1 MKFNGATFNKAQ
13 QDQLKK
19 KVGTELEDLI
29 KKVEPI
35 KYELDLSTSEGRNTL
50 VALSQV
56 AKQGKRVVL
65 IDDED
70 YIYTINKVT
79 NFRAYFERTTVN
91 VFGGDYTANE
101 IYVANVIV
109 SSSVAKR
116 VALSIKNDGTFGNWG
131 TDLGNVTVF
140 IGG

>member
-19 KVGTELEDLI
+19 NI
-29 KKVEPI
+29 SAEPI

-56 AKQGKRVVL
+56 AKQGKRVIL

-70 YIYTINKVT
+70 YIYSINKVT
-79 NFRAYFERTTVN
+79 NFTAYFERLTVI
-91 VFGGDYTANE
+91 FIGDYIADE
-101 IYVANVIV
+101 IYAANVIV
-109 SSSVAKR
+109 NSSVAKS
-116 VALSIKNDGTFGNWG
+116 VAISIKNDGTFGNWG
-131 TDLGNVTVF
+131 KDLGKVTVF
-140 IGG
+140 IEG

>member
-19 KVGTELEDLI
+19 NI
-29 KKVEPI
+29 SAEPI

-65 IDDED
+65 IDNED

-79 NFRAYFERTTVN
+79 NSRVYFERLTVN
-91 VFGGDYTANE
+91 YSGLFIANE
-101 IYVANVIV
+101 IYAANVIV
-109 SSSVAKR
+109 GSSVAKKT
-116 VALSIKNDGTFGNWG
+116 ALSIKNDGTFGNWDE
-131 TDLGNVTVF
+131 DLGNVTLF
-140 IGG
+140 IEG

>member
-19 KVGTELEDLI
+19 NIGAG
-29 KKVEPI
+29 PI
-35 KYELDLSTSEGRNTL
+35 KYELDLSTSDGRKTL

-65 IDDED
+65 IDNED
-70 YIYTINKVT
+70 YIYSINKVT
-79 NFRAYFERTTVN
+79 NFTVYFERSTVN
-91 VFGGDYTANE
+91 VVGSDYIANE

-109 SSSVAKR
+109 NSSVAKR
-116 VALSIKNDGTFGNWG
+116 VALSIKNDGTFGNWE
-131 TDLGNVTVF
+131 TNLENVTVF
-140 IGG
+140 ID